1 VDHDR
6 LGAARDERRRQRGG
20 AAVSASSTSS
30 SVASP
35 APRITAADLIALVK
49 PTIMINSLL
58 TAAGGMS
65 LAPGGLSGARM
76 LVLLLGTAL
85 IVGAANTLN
94 MYLERDID
102 CLMPRT
108 KTRPLPA
115 RRLVPSVALGFGL
128 AQAAIAVPLLTF
140 GLGRAGPLT
149 GLLAVIAFVTYVLVY
164 TPMQQRSYAAVW
176 IGGVPGAMPAL
187 MGWTAVT
194 GRADL
199 GGLAVFAVLFF
210 WQIPH
215 FHAIAMYRG
224 KEYERAGLVT
234 LPGSRGLD
242 AARRSIAF
250 YAFVQLAVSLT
261 LYPLGVSGLGYLV
274 VAAAGGA
281 AYAAY
286 ALAGLRDGD
295 ARWARRLFLAS
306 IVYLPVVFTTM
317 VIDGRL

>member
-1 VDHDR
+1 MS
-6 LGAARDERRRQRGG
+6 AR
-20 AAVSASSTSS
+20 A
-30 SVASP
+30 
-35 APRITAADLIALVK
+35 TAAEVRVAPADLLALVK
-49 PTIMINSLL
+49 PNIAIMALL

-65 LAPGGLSGARM
+65 LAPGALGNWGVT
-76 LVLLLGTAL
+76 VLLLGTAL

-102 CLMPRT
+102 CLMSRT

-115 RRLVPSVALGFGL
+115 RRLAPQVALVFGL

-140 GLGRAGPLT
+140 GLGPTGPLT

-164 TPMQQRSYAAVW
+164 TPMKQRSHIATW
-176 IGGVPGAMPAL
+176 IGAVPGAMPAL

-199 GGLAVFAVLFF
+199 GGLAVFGVLFF

-215 FHAIAMYRG
+215 FHAIALYRS

-234 LPGSRGLD
+234 LPGARGTA
-242 AARRSIAF
+242 AARREIAG
-250 YAFVQLAVSLT
+250 YALVQLAVSLA

-274 VAAAGGA
+274 VAAGGGV

-286 ALAGLRDGD
+286 AIAGLRGGD

-306 IVYLPVVFTTM
+306 IVYLPVVFTAM
-317 VIDGRL
+317 VIDGRV